1 VGGWFDCNRC
11 PKLASLEGAPA
22 HVGGWFN
29 CGNCPE
35 LPVTFVEI
43 IEDYNEEEIDWKQA
57 HKMIHSETAR
67 KAYSLGLI

>member
-1 VGGWFDCNRC
+1 
-11 PKLASLEGAPA
+11 
-22 HVGGWFN
+22 VGGWFN